1 MQQSVGPE
9 ITKNELVGAFGSLLR
24 DNEAEVRASAAGKI
38 KDFCH
43 NLPPESRESIIM
55 NHILPYVKDLVN
67 DPNQHVKS
75 ALASVIMGLSP
86 VVGKENTIDHLL
98 PLFLAQLKDECPEVR
113 LNIISN
119 LDCVNEVIGV
129 KTLSQSLLPA
139 IVELA
144 EDSKWRVRLA
154 IIEYMP
160 LLAGQLGVEF
170 FDEKLNNL
178 YANWLLD
185 HGICNFLYLSLSLI
199 SYSTIIYSLI

>member
-1 MQQSVGPE
+1 
-9 ITKNELVGAFGSLLR
+9 LV
-24 DNEAEVRASAAGKI
+24 
-38 KDFCH
+38 
-43 NLPPESRESIIM
+43 SIYLTFY
-55 NHILPYVKDLVN
+55 N
-67 DPNQHVKS
+67 
-75 ALASVIMGLSP
+75 
-86 VVGKENTIDHLL
+86 
-98 PLFLAQLKDECPEVR
+98 FLQ
-113 LNIISN
+113 
-119 LDCVNEVIGV
+119 VIGV

-185 HGICNFLYLSLSLI
+185 HGNILGLLKLIDYLDNYFTLNILFSICH
-199 SYSTIIYSLI
+199 